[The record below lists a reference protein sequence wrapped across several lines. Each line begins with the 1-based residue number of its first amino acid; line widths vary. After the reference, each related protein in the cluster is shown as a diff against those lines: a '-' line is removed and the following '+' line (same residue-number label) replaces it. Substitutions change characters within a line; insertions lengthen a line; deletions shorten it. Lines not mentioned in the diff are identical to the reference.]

1 MSDEKTEISIKL
13 FLEFVAQ
20 YDKTVDERN
29 ALKRDLIA
37 ANADVDEL
45 EDIVNRILDLCDTAD
60 SLSSEAVCGA
70 ISGPEEVNPKLV
82 ELFSRHV
89 RWESPPFVTTP
100 AMSNLEQPDHM
111 TGMNPSYPDR
121 TDSQIQEPRQH
132 VFLTGNIITSWC
144 TECGVGSMSKEA
156 RYECVGHF

>member
-45 EDIVNRILDLCDTAD
+45 EDIINRILDLCDTFD
-60 SLSSEAVCGA
+60 SLSSEAVCEA

-82 ELFSRHV
+82 ELFSRPV
-89 RWESPPFVTTP
+89 RWESPNTP
-100 AMSNLEQPDHM
+100 LTFSEL
-111 TGMNPSYPDR
+111 MNMV
-121 TDSQIQEPRQH
+121 DSPEPRQH
-132 VFLTGNIITSWC
+132 VFLTGHILTSWC
-144 TECGVGSMSKEA
+144 TECGVSSTSKEA
-156 RYECVGHF
+156 QYECVGHF